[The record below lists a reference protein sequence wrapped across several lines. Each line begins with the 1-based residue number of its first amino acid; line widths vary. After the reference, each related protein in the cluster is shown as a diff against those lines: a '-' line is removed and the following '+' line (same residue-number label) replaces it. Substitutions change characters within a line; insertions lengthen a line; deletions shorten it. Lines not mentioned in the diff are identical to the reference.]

1 MEWLIPSTW
10 TTSNLLTPTHMSH
23 TLFIHL
29 TYSLN
34 ETLTEI
40 ITILEVAVF
49 TVKIGFLIW
58 LLK

>member
-40 ITILEVAVF
+40 VTNNF
-49 TVKIGFLIW
+49 RGGCFYS
-58 LLK
+58 